1 MNFLR
6 GRRGRKR
13 IITKCVFMWNNPLKA
28 NAVQDKCVT
37 NEMREYKQDF
47 HKHYRVHPLSREIII
62 FISTSAIFST
72 FALWIIP
79 CYYLYYN
86 RKRATDSKTSLFTAV
101 CNGMFVFR
109 RVGWSEVGNN
119 VNIKRIW
126 RCLRTRLNTSPVVN
140 YSKRQRTYSTYH
152 VSEKYTPAKINRPPG
167 SWCTIWRYIFIIC
180 F

>member
-1 MNFLR
+1 
-6 GRRGRKR
+6 
-13 IITKCVFMWNNPLKA
+13 
-28 NAVQDKCVT
+28 
-37 NEMREYKQDF
+37 MREYKQDF

-86 RKRATDSKTSLFTAV
+86 RKRATHSKTSLFTVV

-140 YSKRQRTYSTYH
+140 YSKRQRATRLVPITFRKNIHQPKSIDLLPHGIQFVSTFLLFAFRRKMTF
-152 VSEKYTPAKINRPPG
+152 VTSNAIQNRNEKRKSKPFA
-167 SWCTIWRYIFIIC
+167 S
-180 F
+180 